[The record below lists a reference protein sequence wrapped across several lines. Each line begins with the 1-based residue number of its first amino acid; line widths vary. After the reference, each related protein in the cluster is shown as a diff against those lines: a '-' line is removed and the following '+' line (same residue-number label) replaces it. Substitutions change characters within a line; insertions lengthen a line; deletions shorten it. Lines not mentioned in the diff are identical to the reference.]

1 MTVTALRDSTDA
13 KGRSPLPTHRDL
25 YIGGAWVKPQGG
37 YAETINPATGESL
50 GQAPNAN
57 AADVD
62 AAAKAAHKAFQ
73 DWRKI
78 KPTDRAAL
86 MRKVSAVIRANA
98 EELALIDSLNC
109 GNPLTALRRDIGNAA
124 AAIDYFAGLVLQVH
138 GSTIPLGEDI
148 VNMTVREPVG
158 VVGRIVAYNHPFAFT
173 AAKFGAVLGAGCTM
187 VTKAAYQAPLSAYR
201 LMELIDG
208 MLPPGVVNMISGGVE
223 CGQAM
228 VAHPLIAKMSLVG
241 SPATGRAIA
250 KGASDRLKHVE
261 LELGGKNA
269 LVIYP
274 DADIKKAIKF
284 AISGMNFSWCGQS
297 CGSMSRLMVHESV
310 YDEVLKAVVEGISKV
325 KPGNPL
331 DEDCKMGA
339 LISKAQFDKV
349 VSYVEIAKKD
359 GAKLMT
365 GGKAPDDPKLKGG
378 FFFEPTVF
386 ADVTQDMR
394 IANEEVFGP
403 ILSVMKWSDEEKMFA
418 DVNAVEYGLTGAVFT
433 SNISTAHKAARRIEA
448 GYVWVNTAG
457 GQALGT
463 PYGGIKQSGYGR
475 DKVIEEML
483 SNTHVKNIAI
493 AL

>member
-98 EELALIDSLNC
+98 EEFALIDSLNC

-241 SPATGRAIA
+241 SSATGRAIA